1 MSLLGWMVWV
11 LVAIEVAA
19 LGMAL
24 RLVPS
29 HNHADT
35 AALIVAINSILLLV
49 AVKRLRK
56 KKDCCS

>member
-1 MSLLGWMVWV
+1 MTLWMVWV
-11 LVAIEVAA
+11 LVAIEVVA

-29 HNHADT
+29 SNHADT
-35 AALIVAINSILLLV
+35 AALIVAINSILLLA